1 MKKSW
6 VELSE
11 KPMKYVPK
19 DKKQI
24 HAYGG
29 ISYYGKTQLV
39 FVSGTS
45 QYKSPF
51 VQNKKRKSK
60 GCGAYEYCQVLK
72 EKLLP

>member
-29 ISYYGKTQLV
+29 ISYYGKT
-39 FVSGTS
+39 
-45 QYKSPF
+45 
-51 VQNKKRKSK
+51 
-60 GCGAYEYCQVLK
+60 
-72 EKLLP
+72 